1 MGRSASSGGSCDGNP
16 AGWGSP
22 EVVASLALGAALVVG
37 FVLWELRACEPMLPL
52 RFFRSRAF
60 SSGNAGVFFLFASLS
75 ARCSSSPSFLQTG
88 LGHGPLE
95 AGLRLAPWTATL
107 FVVAPIAGAL
117 ADRIGE
123 RSLLAGGMALQA
135 VGFAWVAL
143 IAEPDLG
150 YTFLIAPLI
159 IAGIDASMAIP
170 PAASSVVGS
179 VTHEVVGKAAGANSM
194 LHELGGVFGIA
205 LLVAVFAAAGAIAS
219 LGVPGRHRAPATTNC
234 PPKPAPALQK

>member
-1 MGRSASSGGSCDGNP
+1 MGRSASSGGLVRGNP
-16 AGWGSP
+16 AGWSSP
-22 EVVASLALGAALVVG
+22 DVVAALAIGAALVVG

-75 ARCSSSPSFLQTG
+75 VRCSSSPSFLQTG

-123 RSLLAGGMALQA
+123 RPLLAGGMALQA
-135 VGFAWVAL
+135 DGVSWGAL
-143 IAEPDLG
+143 IP
-150 YTFLIAPLI
+150 
-159 IAGIDASMAIP
+159 
-170 PAASSVVGS
+170 
-179 VTHEVVGKAAGANSM
+179 
-194 LHELGGVFGIA
+194 
-205 LLVAVFAAAGAIAS
+205 
-219 LGVPGRHRAPATTNC
+219 
-234 PPKPAPALQK
+234 Q